1 MGHIKTDL
9 EYLHTT
15 LDAIF
20 STLTVIYKHVT
31 DKLSSKTN
39 ETSTFFRREQFGF

>member
-1 MGHIKTDL
+1 MGHIITDL

-20 STLTVIYKHVT
+20 STPTIKYKHIT
-31 DKLSSKTN
+31 DKVSSKTN
-39 ETSTFFRREQFGF
+39 ETSTFFRREQFEF